1 LAIQSLS
8 STTDRSVQVSSQPLL
23 RHQSLGDMK
32 ARQAEKIAEI
42 VEALA
47 SLGFDSL
54 DAQAKVFG
62 LCRSTMWVIRKHD
75 YKSSGL
81 SARVINC
88 MSSSEQLHAR
98 VRVKIIEYVV
108 EKAAGLYGHRRA
120 QRRRFVAQLNAE
132 LVQRVHLAKN

>member
-1 LAIQSLS
+1 M
-8 STTDRSVQVSSQPLL
+8 QVSSQPLL

-62 LCRSTMWVIRKHD
+62 LCRSTMWVIRRHNH
-75 YKSSGL
+75 KSSGL

-88 MSSSEQLHAR
+88 MSSPKQLPAR
-98 VRVKIIEYVV
+98 VRAKITEYVA

-120 QRRRFVAQLNAE
+120 QQRRFVAQLNAE

>member
-1 LAIQSLS
+1 
-8 STTDRSVQVSSQPLL
+8 
-23 RHQSLGDMK
+23 MK

-88 MSSSEQLHAR
+88 MSSSKQVPAP
-98 VRVKIIEYVV
+98 VRAKIIEYVA
-108 EKAAGLYGHRRA
+108 EKTAGLYGHRRA
-120 QRRRFVAQLNAE
+120 QRRRFVVQLNAE
-132 LVQRVHLAKN
+132 LVKHVHLANN

>member
-1 LAIQSLS
+1 MAIQSLS

-62 LCRSTMWVIRKHD
+62 LCRSTMWVIRRQNH
-75 YKSSGL
+75 KSSGL

-88 MSSSEQLHAR
+88 MSSSKQLPAR
-98 VRVKIIEYVV
+98 VRAKIIEYVA

-120 QRRRFVAQLNAE
+120 QQRRFVAQLNAE